1 MRLSRPQKK
10 GKTKKNET
18 TITIF
23 FNKLF
28 LYYCC
33 LDEFKIQGGGGDRM
47 TFA

>member
-1 MRLSRPQKK
+1 LNEAVKASAKK

-28 LYYCC
+28 LYYCR
-33 LDEFKIQGGGGDRM
+33 LNEFKIQGGGGWG
-47 TFA
+47 